1 MVLSTQQ
8 PAYFPSLDF
17 FWNAAQSNILVL
29 TDHFQFMKRSPATV
43 SARPQISQP
52 ALRLPVKHGAPKSP
66 LCEKIFDP
74 NSNWAKKH
82 LHTIRHMFHHTPY
95 AYYYLPIIEELLENH
110 PPNLADF
117 LHATL
122 SELMRLLHLDL
133 QILRSSELG
142 HNGTNEA
149 LITEWCQQTKS
160 TVYAADSAIFNEGR
174 VDEKILL
181 QNGITCKRFAPFP
194 DYHILH
200 SNRYLSILYFLF
212 QFGPEAGYM
221 LRQYLPITKHK

>member
-1 MVLSTQQ
+1 MIAREEVQKIVEDYEKVKGSYILTKEMLTNVKDSFKVMHPLPRVNEIST
-8 PAYFPSLDF
+8 DVD
-17 FWNAAQSNILVL
+17 N
-29 TDHFQFMKRSPATV
+29 
-43 SARPQISQP
+43 
-52 ALRLPVKHGAPKSP
+52 
-66 LCEKIFDP
+66 
-74 NSNWAKKH
+74 
-82 LHTIRHMFHHTPY
+82 TPY